1 MSGPRRRTWLL
12 LLFVGAVLGARAFAD
27 PVPDAE
33 AVIKEIIA
41 RMTLREQVAQRFVGY
56 VTGTELSSA
65 ERALILAS
73 PPGGFMLFP
82 YNAITAEQTVA
93 LIEHLNDLAGGVRPF
108 ICVDQEGGRVVTI
121 QFDPHLMVPSAAEV
135 GAVDSPTHTLNTA
148 KVVGARL
155 LELGV
160 TMNLAPVAD
169 VYPYADRSIIG
180 DRSFGGSPETVARHV
195 EAYLDG
201 MSAAGVIPVV
211 KHFPG
216 HGITTVDS
224 HGELPVVAESRAAL
238 DRHGLVPFAR
248 AIEHGAPVVMVGHL
262 LFEAIDPDYPATISD
277 VLINDVLRA
286 DLGFDGLVMTDAI
299 EMQALR
305 STVPIDEL
313 LERLFRLE
321 VDLILVGHYYDV
333 SALINRVVSMI
344 EDGTLDAAVMD
355 RPLRRILSLKH
366 EFGLIEEGD

>member
-1 MSGPRRRTWLL
+1 
-12 LLFVGAVLGARAFAD
+12 
-27 PVPDAE
+27 
-33 AVIKEIIA
+33 
-41 RMTLREQVAQRFVGY
+41 MTLRERVAQRFVGY
-56 VTGTELSSA
+56 VTGTEPSSA
-65 ERALILAS
+65 ERALIQAS

-93 LIEHLNDLAGGVRPF
+93 LIEHLNDLAGGVGVRPF
-108 ICVDQEGGRVVTI
+108 ICVDQEGGRVATI

-169 VYPYADRSIIG
+169 VYPYADHTIIG

-224 HGELPVVAESRAAL
+224 HGELPVVAESRGAL

-262 LFEAIDPDYPATISD
+262 LFEAIDPDYPATVSD

-305 STVPIDEL
+305 STMPIDEL

-333 SALINRVVSMI
+333 SALINCVVAMI
-344 EDGTLDAAVMD
+344 DDGTLDAAVMD